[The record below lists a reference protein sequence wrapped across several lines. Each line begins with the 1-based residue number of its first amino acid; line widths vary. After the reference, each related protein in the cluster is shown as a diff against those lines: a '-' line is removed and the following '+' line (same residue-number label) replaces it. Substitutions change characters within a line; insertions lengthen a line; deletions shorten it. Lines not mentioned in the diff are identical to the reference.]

1 MSPPEVSSS
10 AGRETIID
18 GSAYLGVAEGLPAVT
33 TNALKRLLDVV
44 IAFALLLLVL
54 PVLLLLCLI
63 IRLESRGPSLF
74 GQKRRGL
81 NGKPFT
87 ILKLR
92 TMRLSKPDGVKQ
104 ATRDD
109 DRITWTGK
117 ILRRTSID
125 ELPQLLNVLW
135 GHMSLVGPRP
145 HAVEHDDAHSAVIPN
160 YHLRFRARPGLTGLA
175 QISGLRGE
183 VKTPECIARRIEAD
197 NIYIDR
203 WSHWQDFKIIMM
215 TIPHLLLTRQAY

>member
-92 TMRLSKPDGVKQ
+92 TMRLSKPDGV
-104 ATRDD
+104 TRNAQ
-109 DRITWTGK
+109 G
-117 ILRRTSID
+117 LG
-125 ELPQLLNVLW
+125 EQC
-135 GHMSLVGPRP
+135 
-145 HAVEHDDAHSAVIPN
+145 AVEDGLLSCSWSGGG
-160 YHLRFRARPGLTGLA
+160 FRL
-175 QISGLRGE
+175 SGSLCSNC
-183 VKTPECIARRIEAD
+183 V
-197 NIYIDR
+197 
-203 WSHWQDFKIIMM
+203 
-215 TIPHLLLTRQAY
+215 